1 MRSRLGCQAK
11 NVRDSRLAHVKD
23 HVKVPSLQESWLFVL
38 AWLISVLNVVKLL
51 FLATSPLLH
60 FYLFFHHLAL
70 GPSVRESRREK
81 KTPTVRNLMQKKEN
95 MRGGEETKEKTVR
108 LSHIDWVRVKTQI
121 IVFTFA
127 T

>member
-70 GPSVRESRREK
+70 GPSVRESRGEK
-81 KTPTVRNLMQKKEN
+81 KNTYRQKLDAEEGQHEGRRGDKRKNRETV
-95 MRGGEETKEKTVR
+95 THR
-108 LSHIDWVRVKTQI
+108 LG
-121 IVFTFA
+121 
-127 T
+127 